1 MADVNIQQTPSAP
14 ATSGGGSGAVWAIL
28 VVVLLAI
35 IAWFVFGGGL
45 HRTNTTKIDINTP
58 GASAPSGGS
67 TGGTSG
73 GGTGG
78 TKRP

>member
-1 MADVNIQQTPSAP
+1 MADVNIQQTPGP
-14 ATSGGGSGAVWAIL
+14 ATTSGGGSGAVWAIL

-45 HRTNTTKIDINTP
+45 HRTSTTKVEINTP
-58 GASAPSGGS
+58 GASAPAPSGGA
-67 TGGTSG
+67 

-78 TKRP
+78 AKKP